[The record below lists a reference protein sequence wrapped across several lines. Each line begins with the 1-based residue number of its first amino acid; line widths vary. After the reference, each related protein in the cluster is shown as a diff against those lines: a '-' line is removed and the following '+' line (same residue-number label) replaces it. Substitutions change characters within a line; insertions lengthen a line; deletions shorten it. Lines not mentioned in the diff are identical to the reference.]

1 MKCPSCN
8 NKISFTNLRNEFSC
22 PTCSARIRTT
32 RGSLAIIVAALA
44 DFAFFLLMSTGSN
57 YNATDMIIYLSVG
70 TVLSFFVFT
79 SILKLER
86 NG

>member
-1 MKCPSCN
+1 MNCPNCS

-22 PTCSARIRTT
+22 PTCSTRIRTT
-32 RGSLAIIVAALA
+32 RGSIAIVVAALA

-57 YNATDMIIYLSVG
+57 YDSTDIIIYLSIG

-79 SILKLER
+79 NILKLER
-86 NG
+86 T